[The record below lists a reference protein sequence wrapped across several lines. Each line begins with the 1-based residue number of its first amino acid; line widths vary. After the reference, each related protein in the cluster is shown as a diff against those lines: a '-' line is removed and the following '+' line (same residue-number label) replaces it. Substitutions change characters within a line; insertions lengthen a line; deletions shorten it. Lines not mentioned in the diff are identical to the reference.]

1 MASLSLED
9 VATFDKSAPLMVQ
22 INEIGFDWSLKPF
35 QILVKIL
42 TGINLL
48 SSNTQALSIET
59 TFLRSKWLSRGH
71 ICLLFFVNLI
81 INAMWFFELI
91 KQIIPLDVN
100 EKNEYLLRAHKTSY
114 NQLTKDIFERF
125 NSTIVYLGIH
135 LYFLYITCWG
145 ANWSDFWDQMQTIQK
160 ECQFK
165 DELFRECRTA
175 VFCVLLWMLMVLRN
189 SKHFIYFSLLIYYFN
204 YMYECI

>member
-22 INEIGFDWSLKPF
+22 INEIGFDWSFKPF

-48 SSNTQALSIET
+48 SSNTQAPSIET
-59 TFLRSKWLSRGH
+59 TFLRSKWLARGH
-71 ICLLFFVNLI
+71 ICLFFFVNLI

-100 EKNEYLLRAHKTSY
+100 EKNEFLLRANKASY
-114 NQLTKDIFERF
+114 NQLTKDVFERF
-125 NSTIVYLGIH
+125 NSTLVYLGIH

-145 ANWSDFWDQMQTIQK
+145 ANWSDFWDQMQTIRK
-160 ECQFK
+160 ECRFK
-165 DELFRECRTA
+165 EELFRECRTA

-189 SKHFIYFSLLIYYFN
+189 SIHFIYFSRLIYYIN
-204 YMYECI
+204 YTYECF